1 MSLKPSGPSCNFI
14 ETHKIQRVLLV
25 KLTSLGDVVHALPVA
40 SSLKKAFPFLKLHW
54 VVEDRCAP
62 LLETHPLLDSV
73 IIYPRQEL
81 QSLISKRKWGQVL
94 KCLKDLRRS
103 LKDLHIDLSLD
114 LQGLAKSGLMV
125 LMAGAP
131 HRIGCFGLK
140 EISYLISKSLPEG
153 ADLHAVDRNLKVAE
167 FLGAGIDA
175 PKFVFGFK
183 EEEKAWAEEFLGK
196 HKVSDEVRLIGLQV
210 GASFPQKCWPIQKMV
225 ALAEK
230 MSNFPNTRVI
240 LFGDQNDRERLK
252 PFFAQVPLTVIN
264 TLGGLS
270 LRQLMALIDRCQ
282 LFVGADTGPLHLAVG
297 LGLGVIALCGAD
309 DPKWTGPYGYSHRI
323 HYKKLS
329 CSPCNK
335 TPICQGRYDCMES
348 IEVDEVM
355 DSVRDVLEISEFGV
369 KKSSQRPE

>member
-1 MSLKPSGPSCNFI
+1 MSLKPSGPSFNFI

-62 LLETHPLLDSV
+62 LLENHPLLDSV

-81 QSLISKRKWGQVL
+81 QFLISKRKWGQVL
-94 KCLKDLRRS
+94 KCLKDLRKS

-125 LMAGAP
+125 LMAGAR
-131 HRIGCFGLK
+131 HRIGCSGLK
-140 EISYLISKSLPEG
+140 EISYLISRSLPEG
-153 ADLHAVDRNLKVAE
+153 EDLHAVERNLKVAE
-167 FLGAGIDA
+167 FLGAGTET
-175 PKFVFGFK
+175 PKFILGLK
-183 EEEKAWAEEFLGK
+183 EEERTWAKEFLRK
-196 HKVSDEVRLIGLQV
+196 HKVSDEVGLIGLQV
-210 GASFPQKCWPIQKMV
+210 GASFPQKCWPIQRV
-225 ALAEK
+225 AALAEK

-252 PFFAQVPLTVIN
+252 PGLAQVPPTVIN
-264 TLGGLS
+264 TVGEIS
-270 LRQLMALIDRCQ
+270 LRQLMALIDRCR

-297 LGLGVIALCGAD
+297 LGLTVIALCGAD
-309 DPKWTGPYGYSHRI
+309 DPQRTGPYGYSHRI

-335 TPICQGRYDCMES
+335 TPVCQNRYDCMES
-348 IEVDEVM
+348 IEVDEVI
-355 DSVRDVLEISEFGV
+355 DSVRDVLRSSE
-369 KKSSQRPE
+369 